1 MIISDQFAG
10 LDTIDL
16 ANLVTSRETTALE
29 ITDAVINRI
38 EALNP
43 VLNFMTS
50 CDFERARDRAKNAN
64 AATPFACVPFLMK
77 DMIDVGGLPR
87 TDGSKL
93 MLQNLP
99 QQNVAYVD
107 AIEDAG
113 LNILGLTNVP
123 EFAAGITTDNAV
135 FGATINPLNPEYS
148 VFSSSGGSAAAV
160 ASGVISMAH
169 GTDGAGSNRL
179 PASATGIF
187 GMKPSRG
194 RMRSG
199 EAGGGHDI
207 AKTNHVLSR
216 TVRESA
222 LLFSLTED
230 KTGVLRPIGYVA
242 GPCADRLR
250 IGYISPTGPID
261 DDVTTTLTRTRDL
274 LSSMGHVLVK
284 VKFPVNP
291 DEFTSAYTAFFST
304 RLTLLRQMVEA
315 SAGKPIGD
323 SGLVTPFV
331 ASGAEALRDLS
342 QSQIERALLYLQSLQ
357 DVFGQLLQKVD
368 ILLTPVSP
376 VACPKLDQGAWN
388 RTWNEDLAAEMVTHL
403 QYTAPVNFAGCPAM
417 SMPCA
422 IGSYTGMP
430 VGSHLIAPV
439 GEEKRLFNLAYE
451 LEAELKPMAN
461 LENMLKRRWATDQ
474 KS

>member
-16 ANLVTSRETTALE
+16 VKLIKSRDATALE
-29 ITDAVINRI
+29 ITDAVIKRI
-38 EALNP
+38 ETLNP
-43 VLNFMTS
+43 VLNFMTTY
-50 CDFERARDRAKNAN
+50 DFDRARDRARNAT
-64 AATPFACVPFLMK
+64 ADTAFAGVPFLMK

-93 MLQNLP
+93 LLQNVP
-99 QQNVAYVD
+99 RQNVAYVD
-107 AIEDAG
+107 AIEGAG

-123 EFAAGITTDNAV
+123 EFAAGITTNNAA
-135 FGATINPLNPEYS
+135 FGATKNPLNPEYS

-169 GTDGAGSNRL
+169 GTDGGGSNRL

-194 RMRSG
+194 RMHSG
-199 EAGGGHDI
+199 EADGAHDV

-230 KTGVLRPIGYVA
+230 KAGSMQPVGYVA
-242 GPCADRLR
+242 GPCANRVR
-250 IGYISPTGPID
+250 IGYISPNGHVD
-261 DDVTTTLTRTRDL
+261 DDVATALAKTRDL
-274 LSSMGHVLVK
+274 LSSMGHELVE
-284 VKFPVNP
+284 VKFPVNI

-315 SAGKPIGD
+315 STGKPIGE

-331 ASGAEALRDLS
+331 ASGAEALRHLS
-342 QSQIERALLYLQSLQ
+342 AGQIERAMLYLQSLQ
-357 DVFGQLLQKVD
+357 DVFEQLFQKVD
-368 ILLTPVSP
+368 ILLTPVSH
-376 VACPKLDQGAWN
+376 VVCPKFNQGAWN
-388 RTWNEDLAAEMVTHL
+388 RTWSEDLATEIVTHL
-403 QYTAPVNFAGCPAM
+403 QYTAPINFAGCPAM
-417 SMPCA
+417 SVPCA
-422 IGSYTGMP
+422 IGSNTGMP
-430 VGSHLIAPV
+430 VGSHIIAPV

-451 LEAELKPMAN
+451 LEAELKQVAN

-474 KS
+474 QR

>member
-16 ANLVTSRETTALE
+16 AKLVERREATALE
-29 ITDAVINRI
+29 ITDAVINRV

-50 CDFERARDRAKNAN
+50 CDFDRARDRARNART
-64 AATPFACVPFLMK
+64 ATPFAGVPFLMK

-87 TDGSKL
+87 TDGSRL
-93 MLQNLP
+93 MLQNVP

-135 FGATINPLNPEYS
+135 FGATKNPLNPEYS

-160 ASGVISMAH
+160 ASGVVSMAH
-169 GTDGAGSNRL
+169 GTDGGGSNRL

-194 RMRSG
+194 RMHSG

-222 LLFSLTED
+222 LLFSLTEN
-230 KTGVLRPIGYVA
+230 KAGALRPVGYVA
-242 GPCADRLR
+242 APCADRLR
-250 IGYISPTGPID
+250 IGYVSSIGPVD
-261 DDVTTTLTRTRDL
+261 EDVTTALTRTRDL
-274 LSSMGHVLVK
+274 LSSMGHTLVK
-284 VKFPVNP
+284 VKFPVNL
-291 DEFTSAYTAFFST
+291 DEFTNAYTAFFST

-315 SAGKPIGD
+315 STGKPIGD

-342 QSQIERALLYLQSLQ
+342 EGQIERAMLYLHSLQ
-357 DVFGQLLQKVD
+357 DLFEQLFQEVD

-376 VACPKLDQGAWN
+376 VVCPKLDQDAWN
-388 RTWNEDLAAEMVTHL
+388 RTWNEDLAAEMVMHL
-403 QYTAPVNFAGCPAM
+403 QYTAPINFAGCPAM
-417 SMPCA
+417 SVPCA
-422 IGSYTGMP
+422 IGSNTGMP
-430 VGSHLIAPV
+430 VGSHLIAPIG
-439 GEEKRLFNLAYE
+439 GERRLFELAYE
-451 LEAELKPMAN
+451 LEAELQPMN
-461 LENMLKRRWATDQ
+461 QLDCMLRLQWASLT
-474 KS
+474 S

>member
-16 ANLVTSRETTALE
+16 AKLITSRQATALE
-29 ITDAVINRI
+29 ITDAVIARI
-38 EALNP
+38 ETINP
-43 VLNFMTS
+43 VLNFMTT
-50 CDFERARDRAKNAN
+50 CDFDRARDRARNAS
-64 AATPFACVPFLMK
+64 AAAPFAGVPFLMK
-77 DMIDVGGLPR
+77 DMIDVGSFAR

-93 MLQNLP
+93 MLQNVP
-99 QQNVAYVD
+99 QRNVAYVD
-107 AIEDAG
+107 AIDDAG

-169 GTDGAGSNRL
+169 GTDGGGSNRL

-199 EAGGGHDI
+199 EAGGGHDF

-230 KTGVLRPIGYVA
+230 KRGPLDPVGYVA
-242 GPCADRLR
+242 GPCASRLR
-250 IGYISPTGPID
+250 IGYISPNGPVD
-261 DDVTTTLTRTRDL
+261 KDVATALNKAGDL
-274 LSSMGHVLVK
+274 LSSMGHALVE
-284 VKFPVNP
+284 VKFPVNI
-291 DEFTSAYTAFFST
+291 DEFTNAYTAFFST

-315 SAGKPIGD
+315 STGKPIVD

-331 ASGAEALRDLS
+331 ASGAEALRGLS
-342 QSQIERALLYLQSLQ
+342 QGQIERAMRYLQSLQ
-357 DVFGQLLQKVD
+357 DVFGQLFQKVD

-376 VACPKLDQGAWN
+376 VVCPKLDQGTWN
-388 RTWNEDLAAEMVTHL
+388 RTWNEDLAAEMVRHL
-403 QYTAPVNFAGCPAM
+403 QYTAPINFAGCPAM
-417 SMPCA
+417 SVPCA
-422 IGSYTGMP
+422 IGSNTAMP
-430 VGSHLIAPV
+430 VGSHLIAPI

-451 LEAELKPMAN
+451 LEAELKPIAN

-474 KS
+474 KN

>member
-1 MIISDQFAG
+1 MIIEDQFAG
-10 LDTIDL
+10 LDALDL
-16 ANLVTSRETTALE
+16 AKLVTSRQATALE
-29 ITDAVINRI
+29 ITDAVIARI

-43 VLNFMTS
+43 VLNFMTT
-50 CDFERARDRAKNAN
+50 CDFDRARDRARNAS
-64 AATPFACVPFLMK
+64 ADTEFSGVPFLMK

-93 MLQNLP
+93 MLQNVP

-107 AIEDAG
+107 AIEDAE
-113 LNILGLTNVP
+113 LNIPGLTNVP

-135 FGATINPLNPEYS
+135 FGATKNPLNPEYS

-160 ASGVISMAH
+160 ASGVVSMAH
-169 GTDGAGSNRL
+169 GTDGGGSNRL

-199 EAGGGHDI
+199 EVGGEHDI

-216 TVRESA
+216 SVRESA

-230 KTGVLRPIGYVA
+230 TTGPMQPVGYVA
-242 GPCADRLR
+242 GPCADRIR
-250 IGYISPTGPID
+250 IGYILPNGHVD
-261 DDVTTTLTRTRDL
+261 EDVATALNKTRDL
-274 LSSMGHVLVK
+274 LSSMGHVLVE
-284 VKFPVNP
+284 VKFPVNI
-291 DEFTSAYTAFFST
+291 DAFTSAYTAFFST

-342 QSQIERALLYLQSLQ
+342 QGQIERAMLYLQSLQ
-357 DVFGQLLQKVD
+357 EVFGQLFQNVD
-368 ILLTPVSP
+368 ILLTPVSL
-376 VACPKLDQGAWN
+376 VVCPKLDKGAWN
-388 RTWNEDLAAEMVTHL
+388 RTWNENLATEMVTHL
-403 QYTAPVNFAGCPAM
+403 QYTAPINFAGCPTM
-417 SMPCA
+417 SVPCA
-422 IGSYTGMP
+422 IGSNTGMP

>member
-16 ANLVTSRETTALE
+16 AKLITSRQATALE
-29 ITDAVINRI
+29 ITDAVIARI
-38 EALNP
+38 ETINP
-43 VLNFMTS
+43 VLNFMTT
-50 CDFERARDRAKNAN
+50 CDFDRARDRARNAS
-64 AATPFACVPFLMK
+64 AAAPFAGVPFLMK
-77 DMIDVGGLPR
+77 DMIDVGSFAR

-93 MLQNLP
+93 MLQNVP
-99 QQNVAYVD
+99 QRNVAYVD
-107 AIEDAG
+107 AIDDAG

-169 GTDGAGSNRL
+169 GTDGGGSNRL

-199 EAGGGHDI
+199 ETGGGHDF

-230 KTGVLRPIGYVA
+230 KRGPLDPVGYVA
-242 GPCADRLR
+242 GPCASRLR
-250 IGYISPTGPID
+250 IGYISPNGPVD
-261 DDVTTTLTRTRDL
+261 KDVATALNKAGDL
-274 LSSMGHVLVK
+274 LSSMEHALVE
-284 VKFPVNP
+284 VKFPVNI
-291 DEFTSAYTAFFST
+291 DEFTNAYTAFFST

-315 SAGKPIGD
+315 STGKPIGD

>member
-1 MIISDQFAG
+1 
-10 LDTIDL
+10 
-16 ANLVTSRETTALE
+16 
-29 ITDAVINRI
+29 
-38 EALNP
+38 
-43 VLNFMTS
+43 
-50 CDFERARDRAKNAN
+50 
-64 AATPFACVPFLMK
+64 
-77 DMIDVGGLPR
+77 
-87 TDGSKL
+87 
-93 MLQNLP
+93 
-99 QQNVAYVD
+99 
-107 AIEDAG
+107 
-113 LNILGLTNVP
+113 
-123 EFAAGITTDNAV
+123 
-135 FGATINPLNPEYS
+135 
-148 VFSSSGGSAAAV
+148 
-160 ASGVISMAH
+160 MAH
-169 GTDGAGSNRL
+169 GTDGGGSNRL

-199 EAGGGHDI
+199 EVGGEHDI

-216 TVRESA
+216 SVRESA

-230 KTGVLRPIGYVA
+230 KTGPMQPVSYVA
-242 GPCADRLR
+242 GPCADRIR
-250 IGYISPTGPID
+250 IGYILPNGHVD
-261 DDVTTTLTRTRDL
+261 EDVATAMNKTRDL
-274 LSSMGHVLVK
+274 LSSMGHVLVE
-284 VKFPVNP
+284 VKFPVNI

-304 RLTLLRQMVEA
+304 RLTLLRQMIEA
-315 SAGKPIGD
+315 STGKPIAN

-342 QSQIERALLYLQSLQ
+342 QGQIERAMLYLQSLQ
-357 DVFGQLLQKVD
+357 DVFGQLFQKVD

-376 VACPKLDQGAWN
+376 VVCPKLDQGAWN

-403 QYTAPVNFAGCPAM
+403 QYTAPINFAGCPAM

-422 IGSYTGMP
+422 IGSNTGMP

-439 GEEKRLFNLAYE
+439 GEEKRLFNLALE